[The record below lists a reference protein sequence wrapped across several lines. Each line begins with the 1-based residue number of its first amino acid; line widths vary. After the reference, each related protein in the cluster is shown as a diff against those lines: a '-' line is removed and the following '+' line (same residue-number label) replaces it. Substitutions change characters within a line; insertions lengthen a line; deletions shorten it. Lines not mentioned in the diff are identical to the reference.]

1 MKILGIIPA
10 RGGSKGVPGKN
21 IKFLGSKPL
30 IAYTIESALSTN
42 LIQDVVV
49 STDSIE
55 IKEVAIQFGVQVPF
69 IRPDFLSSDTAK
81 SIDVVIHAIE
91 FLKNKGKV
99 FDAVMLLQPTNPF
112 RTKEFI
118 EEAIHK
124 FNEEQLDSLISV
136 LPVPLEYNPHWI
148 FEENEKGYLSIAT
161 GETEIIPRRQDLP
174 KAYFRDGSIYLTS
187 TQVLMEY
194 KTFYGKKLGFIV
206 ASENRHINIDTMED
220 WRKAEIFLDNNK
232 L

>member
-21 IKFLGSKPL
+21 IKILGTKPL

-55 IKEVAIQFGVQVPF
+55 IKEIAIQFGAQVPF
-69 IRPDFLSSDTAK
+69 IRPDYLANDAAK
-81 SIDVVIHAIE
+81 SIDVVVHALE

-112 RTKEFI
+112 RTKAFM
-118 EEAIHK
+118 EEAIYK
-124 FNEEQLDSLISV
+124 FNKEQLDSLISV
-136 LPVPLEYNPHWI
+136 LPVPVEYNPHWI

-187 TQVLMEY
+187 AQVLMNY
-194 KTFYGKKLGFIV
+194 KTFYGKKLGFLV
-206 ASENRHINIDTMED
+206 ASENRHVNIDTMED
-220 WRKAEIFLDNNK
+220 WANAEK
-232 L
+232 LLQSF

>member
-21 IKFLGSKPL
+21 VKILGTKPL
-30 IAYTIESALSTN
+30 IAYTIESALSTD

-55 IKEVAIQFGVQVPF
+55 IKEIAIQFGAQVPF
-69 IRPDFLSSDTAK
+69 IRPDFLANDTSK
-81 SIDVVIHAIE
+81 SIDVVIHALE

-112 RTKEFI
+112 RTKAFM

-124 FNEEQLDSLISV
+124 FNKDQLDSLISV
-136 LPVPLEYNPHWI
+136 LPVPVEYNPHWI
-148 FEENEKGYLSIAT
+148 FEENAKGYLTIAT

-174 KAYFRDGSIYLTS
+174 QAYFRDGSIYLTS
-187 TQVLMEY
+187 TQVLMNY
-194 KTFYGKKLGFIV
+194 KTFYGKKLGFLV
-206 ASENRHINIDTMED
+206 AAENRHANIDTMED
-220 WRKAEIFLDNNK
+220 WTNAEK
-232 L
+232 LLQSF

>member
-1 MKILGIIPA
+1 MAAIPTPRA
-10 RGGSKGVPGKN
+10 RSGSKGVPGKN
-21 IKFLGSKPL
+21 IKILGSKPL

-55 IKEVAIQFGVQVPF
+55 IKEIAIQFGAQVPF
-69 IRPDFLSSDTAK
+69 IRPDYLANDTAK
-81 SIDVVIHAIE
+81 SIDVVNHALE
-91 FLKNKGKV
+91 FLKSKGKL

-112 RTKEFI
+112 RTKAFI

-124 FNEEQLDSLISV
+124 YNGEHLDSLISV
-136 LPVPLEYNPHWI
+136 LPVPSEYNPHWI
-148 FEENEKGYLSIAT
+148 FEENERGYLSIAT

-174 KAYFRDGSIYLTS
+174 KAYFRDGSIYFTS
-187 TQVLMEY
+187 TQVLMNQ

-206 ASENRHINIDTMED
+206 SSENKHVNIDTNED
-220 WRKAEIFLDNNK
+220 WALAEK
-232 L
+232 LLQSF

>member
-21 IKFLGSKPL
+21 IKILGTKPL
-30 IAYTIESALSTN
+30 IAYTIESALSTD

-55 IKEVAIQFGVQVPF
+55 IKEIAIQFGAQVPF
-69 IRPDFLSSDTAK
+69 IRPDFLANDTSK
-81 SIDVVIHAIE
+81 SIDVVIHALE

-112 RTKEFI
+112 RTKAFM
-118 EEAIHK
+118 EEAIYK
-124 FNEEQLDSLISV
+124 FNKDQLDSLISV
-136 LPVPLEYNPHWI
+136 LPVPVEYNPHWI
-148 FEENEKGYLSIAT
+148 FEENEKGYLTIAT

-187 TQVLMEY
+187 TQVLMNY
-194 KTFYGKKLGFIV
+194 KTFYGKKLGFLV
-206 ASENRHINIDTMED
+206 AAGNRHANIDTMED
-220 WRKAEIFLDNNK
+220 WTNAEK
-232 L
+232 LLQSF

>member
-21 IKFLGSKPL
+21 IKILGTKPL
-30 IAYTIESALSTN
+30 IAYAIESALSTN

-55 IKEVAIQFGVQVPF
+55 IKEIAIQFGAQVPF
-69 IRPDFLSSDTAK
+69 IRPDYLANDTAK
-81 SIDVVIHAIE
+81 SIDVVIHALE

-112 RTKEFI
+112 RTKAFI

-124 FNEEQLDSLISV
+124 FNEVQLDSLISV
-136 LPVPLEYNPHWI
+136 LPVPSEYNPHWI
-148 FEENEKGYLSIAT
+148 FKENERGYLSIAT

-174 KAYFRDGSIYLTS
+174 KAYFRDGSIYITS
-187 TQVLMEY
+187 TQVLMNQ
-194 KTFYGKKLGFIV
+194 KTFYGNKLGFIV
-206 ASENRHINIDTMED
+206 SSENKHVNIDTNED
-220 WRKAEIFLDNNK
+220 WALAEK
-232 L
+232 LLQSF